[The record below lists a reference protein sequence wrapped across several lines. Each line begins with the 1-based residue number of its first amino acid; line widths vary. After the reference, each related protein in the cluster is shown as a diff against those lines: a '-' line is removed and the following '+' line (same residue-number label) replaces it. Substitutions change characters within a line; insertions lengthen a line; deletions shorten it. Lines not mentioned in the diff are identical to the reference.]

1 MMKIKMSGKSL
12 SEIQWLDNEI
22 QLLLE
27 YTKKLKAE
35 EDYKSLTVKPH
46 MHEIFLQRYCM
57 KWVLGDPLKEM
68 IN

>member
-1 MMKIKMSGKSL
+1 MIHVAIKKIKKKLALTIPTDTSIVL
-12 SEIQWLDNEI
+12 VNEI
-22 QLLLE
+22 IDTLLLVA
-27 YTKKLKAE
+27 LN
-35 EDYKSLTVKPH
+35 PH